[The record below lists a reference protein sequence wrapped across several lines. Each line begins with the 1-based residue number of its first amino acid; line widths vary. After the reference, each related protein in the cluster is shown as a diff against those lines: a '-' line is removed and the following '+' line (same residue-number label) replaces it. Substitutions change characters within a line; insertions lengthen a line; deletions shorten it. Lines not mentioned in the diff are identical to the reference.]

1 MMREGLIVRQFL
13 AKYGFSEATFFQL
26 ILITINA
33 QLIYA
38 FWDIRNSVPGGFPA
52 ALGVTDQQAGFLYSM
67 QGLVILLGTIAL
79 GWVGDRFSLRGI
91 MLLSTIGVGG
101 ISLFLTL
108 HSPGLSMPVLL
119 ACFFSMLFFSEVLF
133 KPANFKALRLSTT
146 KEHQGMAFG
155 LFEFGRGVLAFLVS
169 MLWTAMLYF
178 HAGPRTMMMTACAVI
193 IVAGAAV
200 FFAVPK
206 GEKVGD
212 GDSQTKTNKEAIK
225 GIVRVARLP
234 VVWVAGINV
243 FCIYG
248 AFVAAGTYFARFL
261 QGGYG
266 ASAVAAAVFATV
278 VIGLR
283 MLPLVSTVLVEKV
296 FASTAHFM
304 CAMECVLTV
313 LLVVIGCIFFF
324 NHPDVSLYA
333 AGYGPNE
340 APDGL
345 IGEGM
350 FYLLLVLL
358 LAASACVFMVRGVY
372 YAPIGEADVPK
383 KHSSAAMSFAIT
395 LGYLPALIAPI
406 VLGGLVRSPEK
417 DAAGQIVRSYLTDT
431 HTLALAFFGL
441 AVLALVAVLMSHLLI
456 QLKKKQEDG
465 GAEERGGGQ
474 RDA

>member
-1 MMREGLIVRQFL
+1 MKKFL
-13 AKYGFSEATFFQL
+13 AKYGFTQAAFFQL

-108 HSPGLSMPVLL
+108 GSPGLSMPVLL
-119 ACFFSMLFFSEVLF
+119 ACFFGMLFFSEVLF

-146 KEHQGMAFG
+146 EDHQGMAFG
-155 LFEFGRGVLAFLVS
+155 LFEFGRGVLAFLIS
-169 MLWTAMLYF
+169 MVWTGMLYY
-178 HAGPRTMMMTACAVI
+178 HAGPQAMMTTACAVI
-193 IVAGAAV
+193 IIAGAAV
-200 FFAVPK
+200 YFVCPK

-212 GDSQTKTNKEAIK
+212 DSQVSSNKEAIK
-225 GIVRVARLP
+225 GIFKVAKIP
-234 VVWVAGINV
+234 GVWIAGINV

-266 ASAVAAAVFATV
+266 ASAVAAATFATV
-278 VIGLR
+278 IIGLR
-283 MLPLVSTVLVEKV
+283 MLPLVSSVLVEKV
-296 FASTAHFM
+296 FSSTAHFM
-304 CAMECVLTV
+304 RAMEILLAVLMCAV
-313 LLVVIGCIFFF
+313 GAIFWM

-333 AGYGPNE
+333 AGYAPGE
-340 APDGL
+340 APQVISD
-345 IGEGM
+345 GM
-350 FYLLLVLL
+350 FMLTMVLML
-358 LAASACVFMVRGVY
+358 CAAACVFMVRGVY
-372 YAPIGEADVPK
+372 YAPIGELGVPK

-395 LGYLPALIAPI
+395 IGYLPALIAPI
-406 VLGGLVRSPEK
+406 LLGSLIRSPEK
-417 DAAGQIVRSYLTDT
+417 DAAGNIVLSYFTDT
-431 HTLALAFFGL
+431 HILAMAFFGL
-441 AVLALVAVLMSHLLI
+441 SALALVAAVMSHILVRI
-456 QLKKKQEDG
+456 RARQKAGEEETVAETA
-465 GAEERGGGQ
+465 GAH
-474 RDA
+474 